1 MSVSGRVDGTNAQS
15 FDSSLDEV
23 IEESISAVVLDLA
36 GLAYMSSAG
45 LRSILMTAKRLQSR
59 KANLAICSLRP
70 TINEIF
76 QIAGFDRILDVCE
89 NRTDAVA
96 KVTAS

>member
-15 FDSSLDEV
+15 FDSSLEEV
-23 IEESISAVVLDLA
+23 IGESVSAVVLDLE

-45 LRSILMTAKRLQSR
+45 LRSILMTAKRLQTRS
-59 KANLAICSLRP
+59 ANLAICSLRP

-76 QIAGFDRILDVCE
+76 QIAGFDRILTVCDS
-89 NRTDAVA
+89 RSDAVA
-96 KVTAS
+96 NVTA